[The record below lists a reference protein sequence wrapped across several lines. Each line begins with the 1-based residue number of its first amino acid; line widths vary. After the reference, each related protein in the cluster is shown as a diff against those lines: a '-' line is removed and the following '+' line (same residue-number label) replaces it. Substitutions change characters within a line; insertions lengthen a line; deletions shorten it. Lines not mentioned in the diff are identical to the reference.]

1 MVRRRRSLI
10 TAVAELWRSVATLAS
25 SCSSVERRGVSR
37 VQLFGKERRGA
48 GRRLTEQ
55 GEKEVEADSNLTKSS
70 ELQRPDI
77 AQRRRWRERKVA
89 HSCGWYSVWKKG
101 RGEGSLGQ
109 PFCGWDDI
117 ERGKKRRARGGG
129 GGWGVGGR
137 GGWSDGVM
145 CAQVGGQW
153 WTMHGRT
160 GAAPMFSIH
169 VWAKEKRGR
178 EKREEWG

>member
-1 MVRRRRSLI
+1 MEHSDLNGHTVPDAVTAPMTGAAAGVCLTGWVWKGCRRELKWTTADSLGKEVGGGAHPNGEAMVRRRRSLI

-89 HSCGWYSVWKKG
+89 HSCG
-101 RGEGSLGQ
+101 
-109 PFCGWDDI
+109 
-117 ERGKKRRARGGG
+117 
-129 GGWGVGGR
+129 
-137 GGWSDGVM
+137 
-145 CAQVGGQW
+145 
-153 WTMHGRT
+153 
-160 GAAPMFSIH
+160 
-169 VWAKEKRGR
+169 
-178 EKREEWG
+178 